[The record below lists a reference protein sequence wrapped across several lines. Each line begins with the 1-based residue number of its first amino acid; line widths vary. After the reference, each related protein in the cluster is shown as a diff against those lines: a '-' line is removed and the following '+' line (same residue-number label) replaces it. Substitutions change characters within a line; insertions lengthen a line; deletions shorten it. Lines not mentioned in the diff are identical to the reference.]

1 MTDPIV
7 QESPVVPSLV
17 LFSYF
22 QLLDLLTTVGFIIHG
37 VKEANPVVKFA
48 LTVAPTP
55 IMGLALV
62 KIAALAMGIYC
73 WRLGRQRL
81 LGRINVLFA
90 ILISWN
96 MFALIAGSV

>member
-1 MTDPIV
+1 MTDPVV
-7 QESPVVPSLV
+7 QESTVVPSLV

-37 VKEANPVVKFA
+37 VKEANPIVKFA

-55 IMGLALV
+55 LMGLALV

-73 WRLGRQRL
+73 WRLGRQKL

-96 MFALIAGSV
+96 MVALIAGSV

>member
-1 MTDPIV
+1 M
-7 QESPVVPSLV
+7 VPSLV

-37 VKEANPVVKFA
+37 VHEANPIVKFA
-48 LTVAPTP
+48 LTVAPNP
-55 IMGLALV
+55 LMGLALV